1 MTKCGSSKSVD
12 SSSSAAGEA
21 GGVKTPGA
29 GVGPP
34 KDAGVRQRTDE
45 TVPCRTMSL
54 SEKRST
60 TSSRTKSAKSEVEG
74 A

>member
-45 TVPCRTMSL
+45 TMSL